1 MTVRAVVAAGTD
13 IGHVREGNEDSF
25 LAEEPLF
32 AVADGMGGH
41 RGGEVASSLALETIE
56 RMFALGEGELV
67 EQVREANR
75 AVFERSTL
83 DRAVAGMGTTLTAA
97 LLEGDHIRLA
107 HVGDSRAYL
116 VRDGR
121 LRLLT
126 EDHTLVHRMV
136 LEGELT
142 EAEAEVHPH
151 RSILTRALGVDP
163 DVEVDEI
170 TLEVRAGD
178 RLLLC
183 SDGLTGML
191 PEPRVEEILGAEV
204 EPQRAVDRL
213 IREANDAGGVDN
225 ITAIVIALTETDT
238 DPSEGD
244 TSATTATPGD
254 PGPPSVTTGTVSRG
268 GRAERISG
276 SAEQEPPRP
285 TPRPL
290 ASSRRPKPPWPK
302 LATWVGVTLGI
313 LVLAF
318 VGLRLYLDS
327 QWFVG
332 VSDGRVAV
340 YRGIPAQV
348 AGFDLNHVVVETS
361 IPADAATSFA
371 LYRDLPDGI
380 TADDREEAQQIVEQ
394 IRRDTAIGQQD
405 AGAGGGA

>member
-56 RMFALGEGELV
+56 RMFARGEGELV

-75 AVFERSTL
+75 AVFQRSTL

-191 PEPRVEEILGAEV
+191 PEPRVEEILGAEA

-285 TPRPL
+285 SPRPL
-290 ASSRRPKPPWPK
+290 ATPSRPKPLWPK

>member
-56 RMFALGEGELV
+56 RMFARGEGELV

-225 ITAIVIALTETDT
+225 ITAIVIALTDADI

-244 TSATTATPGD
+244 TSATTTTPGD
-254 PGPPSVTTGTVSRG
+254 PSPPSVSTDTVGRG
-268 GRAERISG
+268 GRAERTSG

-285 TPRPL
+285 SPRPL
-290 ASSRRPKPPWPK
+290 ATPSRPKPLWPK

>member
-56 RMFALGEGELV
+56 RMFARGEGELV

-225 ITAIVIALTETDT
+225 ITAIVIALTDADI

-244 TSATTATPGD
+244 TSATTDTAAL
-254 PGPPSVTTGTVSRG
+254 G
-268 GRAERISG
+268 GRAERTSG

-285 TPRPL
+285 TPRSL

>member
-56 RMFALGEGELV
+56 RMFAHGEGELV

-225 ITAIVIALTETDT
+225 ITAIVIALTDADI

-244 TSATTATPGD
+244 TSATTDTAAL
-254 PGPPSVTTGTVSRG
+254 G
-268 GRAERISG
+268 GRAERTSG

-285 TPRPL
+285 TPRSL

-318 VGLRLYLDS
+318 VGSRLYLDS

-394 IRRDTAIGQQD
+394 IQRDTAIGQQD